1 MCGRYVL
8 AGETSAIAD
17 AFEADPVEVP
27 ERMEAYN
34 TAPGTF
40 MPVVVANRPG
50 RSAGSTSGSGSGSA
64 PSPSSSLRPNSLR
77 MLRWGLVPI
86 WSKDESR
93 AYSLINARSETLA
106 SKPSFRDAFRSRRCV
121 IPANGFYEWE
131 PGRSAPRQPWY
142 VRPVD
147 ERHGAR
153 SPKPATPGG
162 PEPAEQPGPWM
173 AMAGLYEHWKTP
185 SGAWLSTYTI
195 VTVPAGPDIE
205 RLHHRMPALLS
216 SEGMRVWLDPGE
228 QAADRLE
235 AVLRPSP
242 AGSLRAVAVSQEVN
256 NAKHQGA
263 HLIRPVDEN

>member
-17 AFEADPVEVP
+17 AFEADPVEMP

-34 TAPGTF
+34 AAPGTF

-50 RSAGSTSGSGSGSA
+50 RSAGPGSA
-64 PSPSSSLRPNSLR
+64 SPPGASPARANSLR
-77 MLRWGLVPI
+77 MLRWGLVPR
-86 WSKDESR
+86 WAEDESR

-106 SKPSFRDAFRSRRCV
+106 SKPSFRDAFRFRRCV

-142 VRPVD
+142 VRPA
-147 ERHGAR
+147 EEGGGAH

-162 PEPAEQPGPWM
+162 PEPAEQPPRWM
-173 AMAGLYEHWKTP
+173 AMAGLYEHWRTP

-216 SEGMRVWLDPGE
+216 PGQMRVWLDPEE

-242 AGSLRAVAVSQEVN
+242 AGSLRAVAVSQDVN
-256 NAKHQGA
+256 NAKNQGG
-263 HLIRPVDEN
+263 HLIRPVEER

>member
-8 AGETSAIAD
+8 AGETSAISD

-34 TAPGTF
+34 AAPGTF

-50 RSAGSTSGSGSGSA
+50 RSAGSASGSA
-64 PSPSSSLRPNSLR
+64 PSPSSASLRPNSLR

-147 ERHGAR
+147 ERHGAG

-162 PEPAEQPGPWM
+162 AEPAEQPGPWM
-173 AMAGLYEHWKTP
+173 AMAGLYEHWRTP
-185 SGAWLSTYTI
+185 AGAWLSTYTI

-216 SEGMRVWLDPGE
+216 PEGMRVWLDPEE

-263 HLIRPVDEN
+263 HLIRPVEEG